1 MSSIGQSP
9 LTNEQH
15 ERFAAA
21 IAEGANLS
29 DAYSRAFPGTTRAS
43 AQTAGSRLRAT
54 PAIAKRILFLQQ
66 VMRQAEGEPDTI
78 DLQAAIRIYE
88 TLSQAA
94 TLKPTERLQALN
106 SLVRLRRWDADEK
119 QEAPP
124 DPAGICEF
132 LFSAAEGQAQLPE
145 IIRRVLAAY
154 KPSREQF
161 LAILNEIMP
170 NEPQATPA

>member
-1 MSSIGQSP
+1 MTGNKPLENSNHEAFARALASGQNI
-9 LTNEQH
+9 T
-15 ERFAAA
+15 AAY
-21 IAEGANLS
+21 ET
-29 DAYSRAFPGTTRAS
+29 AFPGCARTS
-43 AQTAGSRLRAT
+43 AQAGGSRLANT
-54 PAIAKRILFLQQ
+54 PKIAARVLYLQTLHDKAQ
-66 VMRQAEGEPDTI
+66 GAAPAL